1 MIVALVASP
10 LWPVHNSSMKTGGN
24 EFPMNRQRLEQRKAN
39 FAEDLFSNFQEFAFH
54 AVSILEGG
62 CGRRLGAA

>member
-1 MIVALVASP
+1 
-10 LWPVHNSSMKTGGN
+10 MKTGGN